1 MRCCRFCEVASCA
14 HLHWPPSA
22 AGPYRG
28 PIPLPSQSASVSF
41 SAFGARAG
49 LIIALIFLVL
59 GSASLLVGHTLV
71 SPIPIVAP
79 EARAYSTYIPDHSG
93 THVDRHAHVRDLRY
107 DDNKESTERSPEWL
121 VRLRTRAS
129 TSFSFWGAY
138 IDSRLWNSYPYA
150 RLDQFFFALL
160 KTPGLLELLAT
171 KLSGSLGMTAVLAAG
186 IASHTR

>member
-1 MRCCRFCEVASCA
+1 MWTLFEV
-14 HLHWPPSA
+14 
-22 AGPYRG
+22 
-28 PIPLPSQSASVSF
+28 
-41 SAFGARAG
+41 
-49 LIIALIFLVL
+49 FLVPGSL
-59 GSASLLVGHTLV
+59 GGEILSEETVRDTEAKEMTVEEAAQVGF
-71 SPIPIVAP
+71 
-79 EARAYSTYIPDHSG
+79 EGIPDRPG

-107 DDNKESTERSPEWL
+107 DDNKEPAEQSPEWL

-150 RLDQFFFALL
+150 RLDQFFSALL
-160 KTPGLLELLAT
+160 KTPGLLELIAT